1 MGLLRDYKKEIIC
14 DLAETYNI
22 YDYKEFEPSYIYTL
36 VIGLKDDSRFKLAYN
51 GMSVDMNT
59 MLNALE
65 VDYLSK
71 LWWSKTTDAEK
82 GRNMP
87 ISIASKFIKEDVEI
101 KEMLSFDTAE
111 DFEKARK
118 EILEKGGLKDG
129 E

>member
-1 MGLLRDYKKEIIC
+1 
-14 DLAETYNI
+14 
-22 YDYKEFEPSYIYTL
+22 
-36 VIGLKDDSRFKLAYN
+36 
-51 GMSVDMNT
+51 MNT

-65 VDYLSK
+65 VDYLAK

-87 ISIASKFIKEDVEI
+87 ISIASKFLKEDIEI

-129 E
+129 K